1 MLFTSYCT
9 ILIVFLRKKNIFF
22 IGLLAHNIIGEEN
35 KNGSEIMRTSELKPT
50 STIMM
55 IVNKN
60 HLSDR
65 LEPIKSTV
73 KMYKYIL
80 CDKIKHIGK
89 DSILDFFIF
98 RRNIISRFYFTSFH
112 VNIKE
117 FFIIDYSLERLKWL
131 LGWLINLIFDID
143 LITLL

>member
-22 IGLLAHNIIGEEN
+22 IGLLAHNIIGVEN

-50 STIMM
+50 STMM

-73 KMYKYIL
+73 KMCKYIL

-89 DSILDFFIF
+89 DSLLDFFIF

-117 FFIIDYSLERLKWL
+117 FFIIDTWL

>member
-9 ILIVFLRKKNIFF
+9 ILIVFLRKKTIFF
-22 IGLLAHNIIGEEN
+22 IGLLAHNIIGVEN

-50 STIMM
+50 STMI

-89 DSILDFFIF
+89 DSLLDFFIF

-117 FFIIDYSLERLKWL
+117 FFIIDTWL

>member
-1 MLFTSYCT
+1 M
-9 ILIVFLRKKNIFF
+9 FLVIYLLLYYINSFSKKKKNIFF
-22 IGLLAHNIIGEEN
+22 IGLLAYNIIGVEN
-35 KNGSEIMRTSELKPT
+35 KNGSEIMRTSEPT
-50 STIMM
+50 STMM

-73 KMYKYIL
+73 KIYKYIL

-117 FFIIDYSLERLKWL
+117 FFIIDYSLERLK
-131 LGWLINLIFDID
+131 
-143 LITLL
+143 